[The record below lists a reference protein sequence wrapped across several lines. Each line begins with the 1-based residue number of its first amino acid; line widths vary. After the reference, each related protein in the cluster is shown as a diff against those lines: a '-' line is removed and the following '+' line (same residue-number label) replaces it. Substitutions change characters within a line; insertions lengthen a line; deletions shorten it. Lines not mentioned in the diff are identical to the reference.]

1 MQLALPSASTIKSDL
16 KQLKMHPGISDN
28 NVKHVRMKIAHMHP
42 NANYV
47 FILMDEVSLRHGLG
61 LDQPSGTILGF
72 NDDGNIRTIELVSPA
87 LYIMMSGTFVK

>member
-1 MQLALPSASTIKSDL
+1 
-16 KQLKMHPGISDN
+16 
-28 NVKHVRMKIAHMHP
+28 MKIALMHP

-72 NDDGNIRTIELVSPA
+72 SDDGNIRTKELVSPA
-87 LYIMMSGTFVK
+87 LYIMMSGTFVKWKYPKATACPRQ